1 VARDIDPMMS
11 KQIEIEQVARA
22 ALQRAG
28 GGPLKFVD
36 AVVSNFVEL
45 TGPSRDRAARDKGQ
59 PGKPGNPGNLCL
71 SWRKLMPALPA
82 IVVEVAEANSAHVW
96 LVVYIALAIWSKLSV
111 SAAERIE
118 IDDATTM
125 LALWRYRNADDEISE
140 DDGLSRTNAVRAE
153 VRLPPLAKPGY
164 AAVIDRLVR
173 LRCLSVATGVIRL
186 RGSAAVIYE

>member
-1 VARDIDPMMS
+1 MMS

-45 TGPSRDRAARDKGQ
+45 TGPSRDLAAREKGK
-59 PGKPGNPGNLCL
+59 PGKPGNLSL

-173 LRCLSVATGVIRL
+173 LRCLSLATGVIRL